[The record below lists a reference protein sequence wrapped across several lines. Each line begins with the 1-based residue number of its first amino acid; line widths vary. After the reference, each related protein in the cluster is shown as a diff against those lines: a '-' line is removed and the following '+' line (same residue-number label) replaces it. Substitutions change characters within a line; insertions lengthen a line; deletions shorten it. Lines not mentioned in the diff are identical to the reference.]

1 MPPRCSNS
9 GGLFE
14 IDRKAEDVE
23 KYTTQMEATDFWD
36 NPDAAQKVIRKM
48 QNAKSSVDEWKE
60 IDDSISNL
68 KGLAELAE
76 AENDPDLDRDIENE
90 FSELKKKFSRFEYK
104 TMLSGPND
112 SSDAYL
118 NIHSGAGGTE
128 SCDWADMLQRMYLRW
143 AENRKYKC
151 SVLSTVP
158 GEEAGIKSAT
168 IRVQGNLAYGY
179 LKAETGV
186 HRLVRISPFDSNK
199 RRHTSFASVDVVP
212 EYEDLN
218 DIEIVDSELKIDTYR
233 ASGAGGQHVN
243 TTDSAVRITH
253 LPTGVVVQCQ
263 NERSQFQNKAQCMNL
278 LRAKLMQLE
287 EIKRQEELNKLYGD
301 KGEIAWG
308 NQIRSYV
315 LQPYQMV
322 KDHRTGTESSGVMK
336 VLDGD
341 IDIFIED
348 YLRKN
353 A

>member
-1 MPPRCSNS
+1 
-9 GGLFE
+9 
-14 IDRKAEDVE
+14 
-23 KYTTQMEATDFWD
+23 MEAPDFWD
-36 NPDAAQKVIRKM
+36 NPDAAQKIIRKM
-48 QNAKSSVDEWKE
+48 QNAKSSVDDWT
-60 IDDSISNL
+60 DVDGAVTNL

-76 AENDPDLDRDIENE
+76 EENDPELDKDIEKE
-90 FSELKKKFSRFEYK
+90 FTELKRKFSRFEYK

-143 AENRKYKC
+143 TERKKYKC
-151 SVLSTVP
+151 SILSTVP
-158 GEEAGIKSAT
+158 GDEAGIKSAT
-168 IRVQGNLAYGY
+168 IRIQGNLAYGY

-212 EYEDLN
+212 EYDDMNE
-218 DIEIVDSELKIDTYR
+218 IEIVDPELKVDTYR

-287 EIKRQEELNKLYGD
+287 EIKRKEELNKLYGE

-315 LQPYQMV
+315 MQPYQMV
-322 KDHRTGTESSGVMK
+322 KDHRTGTESSAVMK
-336 VLDGD
+336 ILDGE
-341 IDIFIED
+341 IDTFIED